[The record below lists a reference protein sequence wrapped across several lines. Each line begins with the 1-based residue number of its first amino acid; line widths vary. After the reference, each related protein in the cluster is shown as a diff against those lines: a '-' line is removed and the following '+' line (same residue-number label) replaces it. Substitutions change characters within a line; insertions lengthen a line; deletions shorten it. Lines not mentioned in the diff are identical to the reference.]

1 VSTDRLSVDL
11 ASLGLLPPLPA
22 SFLSG
27 RALEL
32 VSPLRIATE
41 IGPAETAGPDRR
53 ALAAGLASAN
63 AAYGHPRA
71 DELAAKLADP
81 ATRVVATGQQPGL
94 FGGPL
99 YTLSKAVAAALAAER
114 LEATGVP
121 AVAVFWVAT
130 EDHDFLEVAQAA
142 FAGPEGLVRVGLGE
156 DTAPLLPVG
165 MRTLGPAVSEALVR
179 LGETVPGER
188 FGAWL
193 ERLAVWYRPEAR
205 FGEAF
210 SRLLADLLGERGP
223 LLADAM
229 LPAVKAAEQPV
240 LARMVARRHELEEAF
255 AARDEQIRGAGFDLQ
270 VAPQRGASPLFVVRG
285 ETRRRVE
292 WRGAQRFGLRGD
304 DRFEESVSWL
314 EGTIAENPAAVSAGV
329 MGRVAVQDAIFGTS
343 LLVLGPGEASYI
355 PQVAPAYDVLDIPA
369 PAVLVRPQA
378 LVLPSHQIDK
388 LSSFDL
394 TLTELLSDDFDV
406 DAFLAGGESTD
417 LVAPTERTIL
427 AELDALKDRALAVDK
442 NLEQPWAKTRQQVEK
457 ALGAFASRLTA
468 AAARRDEVARA
479 RLEDLLAAC
488 LPEGRPQERVISTAH
503 FPGKYG
509 SALVE
514 AFFDQLQLDPTRL
527 QVITP

>member
-1 VSTDRLSVDL
+1 MSTERLSVDL
-11 ASLGLLPPLPA
+11 AALGLVPPLPVA
-22 SFLSG
+22 FLAG

-41 IGPAETAGPDRR
+41 IGPAGTTGPDRR

-71 DELAAKLADP
+71 AELAAKLADP

-99 YTLSKAVAAALAAER
+99 YTLSKAVAAVLAAER
-114 LEATGVP
+114 LEAAGVP
-121 AVAVFWVAT
+121 AVAIFWVAT
-130 EDHDFLEVAQAA
+130 EDHDFLEVSQAA
-142 FAGPEGLVRVGLGE
+142 FAGPDGLVRVGLGE
-156 DTAPLLPVG
+156 DRAPLLPVG
-165 MRTLGPAVSEALVR
+165 MRTLGPAVSEALAK
-179 LGETVPGER
+179 LAEAMPGER
-188 FGAWL
+188 FAGWL
-193 ERLAVWYRPEAR
+193 ERLAIWYRPEAR

-210 SRLLADLLGERGP
+210 SRLLVELLGERGP

-255 AARDEQIRGAGFDLQ
+255 AARDEQIRAAGFDLQ

-292 WRGAQRFGLRGD
+292 WRGAERFGLRGD
-304 DRFEESVSWL
+304 DRFEESISWL
-314 EGTIAENPAAVSAGV
+314 EDTIAENPAAVSAGV

-355 PQVAPAYDVLDIPA
+355 PQVAPAYDVLEIPA
-369 PAVLVRPQA
+369 PAILVRPQA
-378 LVLPSHQIDK
+378 LVLARHQVEK
-388 LSSFDL
+388 LAALDFELAD
-394 TLTELLSDDFDV
+394 LLSGDFDV
-406 DAFLAGGESTD
+406 DAFLAGGESID
-417 LVAPTERTIL
+417 LVAPTERAIL
-427 AELDALKDRALAVDK
+427 AELDELKSRALAVDQ

-457 ALGAFASRLTA
+457 ALGAFAGRLTA

-479 RLEDLLAAC
+479 RLEDLLGAC
-488 LPEGRPQERVISTAH
+488 LPEGRPQERVLSTAH

-514 AFFDQLQLDPTRL
+514 AFFDQLELDPARL